1 MALIP
6 YRGRTMPATTLSSL
20 RDEMND
26 LFNRFWTSA
35 SEPFGLAEWSP
46 ALDVSETD
54 EAVLVHAEIPGIDP
68 KDLDISVV
76 GDTLTIRGEKTDETE
91 QSGRNYHRVERRYG
105 SFTRSL
111 MLPTSVDP
119 DNVSATAKQGVL
131 EIQLPKKEEARA
143 RRIEVQGSE
152 GQSESAS

>member
-20 RDEMND
+20 RDEMNEM
-26 LFNRFWTSA
+26 FNRFWSTA
-35 SEPFGLAEWSP
+35 REPFGLAEWSP

-76 GDTLTIRGEKTDETE
+76 GDTLTLRGEKADETE
-91 QSGRNYHRVERRYG
+91 QPDRNYHRVERRYG

-111 MLPTSVDP
+111 TLPASVDA
-119 DNVSATAKQGVL
+119 DQVTATARQGVL
-131 EIQLPKKEEARA
+131 EVRLPKKEEARA
-143 RRIEVQGSE
+143 KRIEVKGS
-152 GQSESAS
+152 

>member
-1 MALIP
+1 
-6 YRGRTMPATTLSSL
+6 MPATTLSSL
-20 RDEMND
+20 RDEMNE
-26 LFNRFWTSA
+26 LFNRFWSTA
-35 SEPFGLAEWSP
+35 SKPCGLAEWSP

-76 GDTLTIRGEKTDETE
+76 GDTLTVRGEKADETE

-111 MLPTSVDP
+111 VLPAAVDA
-119 DNVSATAKQGVL
+119 DNVTATAKQGVV
-131 EIQLPKKEEARA
+131 EIRLPKKEEAKA
-143 RRIEVQGSE
+143 RRIEVKGS
-152 GQSESAS
+152 

>member
-1 MALIP
+1 MAPIP

-20 RDEMND
+20 RDEMNEM
-26 LFNRFWTSA
+26 LNRFWSTA
-35 SEPFGLAEWSP
+35 TEPFGLAEWSP

-111 MLPTSVDP
+111 ALPAAVDA
-119 DNVSATAKQGVL
+119 DKVTAAAKQGVL
-131 EIQLPKKEEARA
+131 EIRLPKKEEAKA
-143 RRIEVQGSE
+143 KRIEVKGS
-152 GQSESAS
+152 

>member
-6 YRGRTMPATTLSSL
+6 YRGRRMPATTLSSL

-26 LFNRFWTSA
+26 LFNRFWSTA

-54 EAVLVHAEIPGIDP
+54 DAVLVHAEIPGIDP

-76 GDTLTIRGEKTDETE
+76 GDTLTVRGEKTDETE

-111 MLPTSVDP
+111 ALPAAVDA
-119 DNVSATAKQGVL
+119 DHVTATAKQGVL
-131 EIQLPKKEEARA
+131 EIRLPKKEEAKA
-143 RRIEVQGSE
+143 KRIEVKGS
-152 GQSESAS
+152 

>member
-1 MALIP
+1 
-6 YRGRTMPATTLSSL
+6 MPATTLSSL

-26 LFNRFWTSA
+26 LFSRFWTSA

-54 EAVLVHAEIPGIDP
+54 EAVLVNVEIPGIDP

-111 MLPTSVDP
+111 TLPASVDA
-119 DNVSATAKQGVL
+119 DNVTATVKQGVL
-131 EIQLPKKEEARA
+131 EVRLPKKEEARA
-143 RRIEVQGSE
+143 KRIEVQGEDAKS
-152 GQSESAS
+152 